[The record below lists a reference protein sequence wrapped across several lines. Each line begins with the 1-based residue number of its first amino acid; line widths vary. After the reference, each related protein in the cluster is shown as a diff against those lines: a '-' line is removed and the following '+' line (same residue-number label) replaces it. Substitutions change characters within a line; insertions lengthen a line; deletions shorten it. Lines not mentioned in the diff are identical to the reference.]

1 MVLIQNLVQNET
13 IRVRKKIKNSF
24 KYLFLLV
31 GSIIL
36 YGIITEL
43 TLLITGQQLAS
54 YRGLDNVGT
63 ISIEKIGLIIK
74 EIFTCFASLCLG
86 NDYELSYNVL
96 LKAGYTIAFLFW
108 LIESII
114 CVYIVEPKTKN

>member
-1 MVLIQNLVQNET
+1 M
-13 IRVRKKIKNSF
+13 
-24 KYLFLLV
+24 V